1 MIHPNL
7 YRQPVVLDSA
17 THRDLKIGTPM
28 NSWQAAA
35 QVHGIIIAA
44 VEFADVCL
52 DYPILFV
59 DTGKDE
65 QGQRHVAPIAAFGL
79 SDKENLFVDGDHW
92 RARYIPAMVRAY
104 PFGITRVEAEKT
116 LIMIDDAWP
125 NWSRTEGTPLFNA
138 QGDPSDELNAV
149 RDQLQKI
156 ELEIQRTRFFGD
168 ALLDAGL
175 LMDMRFEA
183 TLPNGEQITADGF
196 MSVDDKKLMELPE
209 AKVVELHRN
218 GVLSLIHAHQ
228 ISMRH
233 MQKLVDWKSQRA
245 QAAADTSQA
254 PKT

>member
-7 YRQPVVLDSA
+7 YRQPVVLDSV
-17 THRDLKIGTPM
+17 THRDLKIATPM
-28 NSWQAAA
+28 SHWRAASE
-35 QVHGIIIAA
+35 VHGIIIAA

-79 SDKENLFVDGDHW
+79 TDKENLFVDDDAW
-92 RARYIPAMVRAY
+92 KARYIPAMVRAY
-104 PFGITRVEAEKT
+104 PFGITRVEADKT

-125 NWSRTEGTPLFNA
+125 NWSRTEGTALFNDK
-138 QGDPSDELNAV
+138 GEPSEDLNAV

-168 ALLDAGL
+168 ALLQADL

-183 TLPNGEQITADGF
+183 TLPSGEQISADGF

-209 AKVVELHRN
+209 AKVVELHRS

-233 MQKLVDWKSQRA
+233 MQKLVDWKA
-245 QAAADTSQA
+245 QKS
-254 PKT
+254 K